1 MIVIFNKQNASNKP
15 LATNGAG
22 SNRKSEIKN
31 KSKGK
36 GAKQDDRPEVRI

>member
-15 LATNGAG
+15 NNPNSAG
-22 SNRKSEIKN
+22 SNRKIEIKS

-36 GAKQDDRPEVRI
+36 GARAYDRPIVEI